1 MKQILITLTFMLCL
15 VSSCKNEDR
24 IYCPDAKKT
33 YQEEAVI
40 DTLKGERI
48 KELITGTNG
57 LLVKDS
63 LLLVI
68 TGDDKK
74 IFSVINLNTDSV
86 IAEFGAVGQ
95 SRDELTDIPF
105 MPICYFLNEGDSVSL
120 CVNRDGTQI
129 TKIFDFNTS
138 VANNKLICKR
148 TIEHK
153 LKDIDNSTESFLYW
167 VGGNRTLVYSPVS
180 GKDDNNNYTVPPYV
194 AMYEGKDMKQKHSD
208 YSSVIDCGNGAG
220 FIYNAIPII
229 NTSKRKFVEVVTMF
243 DQFTITDYDKMS
255 SLGVV
260 EESSVTLEDVE
271 ALLKQYTDRE
281 ERYNHI
287 RFYNCN
293 VCTSDKYI
301 VLLQHVNS
309 SLEKVMENIET
320 PGSSFIVKVKF
331 FDWDGNY
338 IKSFIIKESLFNI
351 AFDDRTNTLI
361 AQDNNNYLY
370 KYKVKGLK

>member
-15 VSSCKNEDR
+15 VSSCKNEGG
-24 IYCPDAKKT
+24 IYCPDTKKT

-57 LLVKDS
+57 LLVHDS

-68 TGDDKK
+68 TGDDEK

-86 IAEFGAVGQ
+86 IAEFGAVGH
-95 SRDELTDIPF
+95 SRNELREIPY
-105 MPICYFLNEGDSVSL
+105 MPICYFINEGNSVSL
-120 CVNRDGTQI
+120 CVNDGLQV
-129 TKIFDFNTS
+129 TKVFDFNAS
-138 VANNKLICKR
+138 VADNKLICKR

-153 LKDIDNSTESFLYW
+153 LKDIDNVIGTYLYQL
-167 VGGNRTLVYSPVS
+167 GGNHTLVYNLLS
-180 GKDDNNNYTVPPYV
+180 GPDNNNRFTVPPYV

-208 YSSVIDCGNGAG
+208 YSRVVDGGNGTWFA
-220 FIYNAIPII
+220 FNAIPII
-229 NTSKRKFVEVVTMF
+229 NTSKRKLVEVVTMF

-260 EESSVTLEDVE
+260 EESSVTHEDME
-271 ALLKQYTDRE
+271 ALLKQYPERE
-281 ERYNHI
+281 ELDKRMRY
-287 RFYNCN
+287 YNSN
-293 VCTSDKYI
+293 VCTSDNYI

-309 SLEKVMENIET
+309 FLGKVIDDIET

-338 IKSFIIKESLFNI
+338 IKSFIIKESLLNI
-351 AFDDRTNTLI
+351 AFDERTNTLI
-361 AQDNNNYLY
+361 AQDKNNYLY
-370 KYKVKGLK
+370 KYKVK